1 MAITSIAEA
10 RELYKALLTNP
21 ESSFWSKEP
30 KQQATVLR
38 GFLATLI
45 AKPGDEGYDIATD
58 TVTTWTE

>member
-1 MAITSIAEA
+1 MVTSISEA

-21 ESSFWSKEP
+21 DSSFWRKNP

-38 GFLATLI
+38 GFLPVLI

-58 TVTTWTE
+58 TLTTWTE